1 MTLASKITVGRLA
14 LVPVFAY
21 YAIYYGHS
29 NRDGH
34 PDESLRWIA
43 LSIFIIASA
52 SDALDGWIARRF
64 NQRSKFGAFMDP
76 LADKFLLL
84 TGIMALTVVDW
95 GPPGWRLPAWFS
107 TIVVA
112 RDCIIIFGLWYLHS
126 RKFKIHFAPHWSGK
140 FSTVTQMIAI
150 GWVMLKLVP
159 LSPIYPSILAG
170 IFTLWSAIIYIR
182 QGLAII
188 RDQSAARVP
197 DHGR

>member
-34 PDESLRWIA
+34 PDERLRWIA
-43 LSIFIIASA
+43 LTIFIVASA
-52 SDALDGWIARRF
+52 SDALDGWVARRF

-84 TGIMALTVVDW
+84 TGIMALSVVDW
-95 GPPGWRLPAWFS
+95 GPPGWRIPIWFS
-107 TIVVA
+107 SLVVA
-112 RDCIIIFGLWYLHS
+112 RDCLIIFGLWYLHGTHH
-126 RKFKIHFAPHWSGK
+126 KIRFAPHWSGK

-150 GWVMLKLVP
+150 GWVMLKLIP
-159 LSPIYPSILAG
+159 FSPVYPATVAAV
-170 IFTLWSAIIYIR
+170 FTIWSAVTYVR
-182 QGLAII
+182 QGLGILRESGSSGPATT
-188 RDQSAARVP
+188 P
-197 DHGR
+197 